1 MNRRGFLALSA
12 ATLALLPVR
21 PALAQDVVAGI
32 VRQLERRGY
41 RDITVSRT
49 WLGRARILAHGP
61 RGLREIII
69 NPATGEIL
77 RDLTT
82 RDGRSGAA
90 GGDLLGGDDDSK
102 DDDGNDDD
110 GGDDDSGDDDHSG
123 HGGGGSGGGEGE
135 GDDD

>member
-12 ATLALLPVR
+12 ATLALLPVG

-32 VRQLERRGY
+32 VRQLEQRGY
-41 RDITVSRT
+41 RDIAVSRT
-49 WLGRARILAHGP
+49 WLGRVRILAQGP
-61 RGLREIII
+61 RGLREIIF

-82 RDGRSGAA
+82 RDGRTGAA
-90 GGDLLGGDDDSK
+90 GGDLLGGDDDGK
-102 DDDGNDDD
+102 DDDGDDDD
-110 GGDDDSGDDDHSG
+110 GGEDDHSG
-123 HGGGGSGGGEGE
+123 HDGGGSGGGEGE

>member
-12 ATLALLPVR
+12 ATLALLPAG

-32 VRQLERRGY
+32 VRQLEQRGY
-41 RDITVSRT
+41 RDIAVSRT
-49 WLGRARILAHGP
+49 WLGRVRILAQGP
-61 RGLREIII
+61 RGLREIIL

-82 RDGRSGAA
+82 RDGRTGAA
-90 GGDLLGGDDDSK
+90 GGDLLGGDDDGK
-102 DDDGNDDD
+102 DDDGDDDD
-110 GGDDDSGDDDHSG
+110 GGEDDHSG